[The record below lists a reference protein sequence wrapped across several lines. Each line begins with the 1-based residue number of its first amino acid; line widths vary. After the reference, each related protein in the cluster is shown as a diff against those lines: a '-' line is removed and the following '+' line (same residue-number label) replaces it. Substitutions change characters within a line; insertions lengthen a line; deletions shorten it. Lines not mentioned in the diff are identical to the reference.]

1 MTQGQQDRPE
11 DESEEQQPQAEE
23 SQQANYVPGSTADPR
38 MGQGSTGTRGP
49 AYYGPVSSPEERN
62 WSMLVHLSA
71 LSGIFTSG
79 IGSILGPII
88 VWLIFRA
95 RSDMVDYHGKKAL
108 NFNISFFIY
117 GIGSVLLMFV
127 LIGFL
132 LFPIVVIIWL
142 IWTIA
147 AALRASRG
155 DPPGYILSIGFLK

>member
-23 SQQANYVPGSTADPR
+23 SQQANFVPGSAVDPH
-38 MGQGSTGTRGP
+38 MGQGATGMGGS

-62 WSMLVHLSA
+62 WSMLLHLSGLA
-71 LSGIFTSG
+71 GIIFPFVANW
-79 IGSILGPII
+79 LAPLV

-95 RSDMVDYHGKKAL
+95 RSDMVDYHGKRAL
-108 NFNISFFIY
+108 NFQISFFIY
-117 GIGSVLLMFV
+117 GVVAALSMIV

-132 LFPIVVIIWL
+132 LFPIVVIVWL
-142 IWTIA
+142 IWTIVA
-147 AALRASRG
+147 AVRASRG